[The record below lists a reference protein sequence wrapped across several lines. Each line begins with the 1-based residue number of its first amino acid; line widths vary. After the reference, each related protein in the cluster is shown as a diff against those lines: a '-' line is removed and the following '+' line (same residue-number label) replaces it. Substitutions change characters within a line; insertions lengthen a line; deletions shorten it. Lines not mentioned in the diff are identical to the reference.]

1 MKKFITLFLLSFV
14 LAPMAY
20 ATDSKDE
27 KPVQHLKLAD
37 VTSMAEAQKV
47 FIESNFAMSQKH
59 ELDSSELQEIHII
72 TYSLEKGVAY
82 FVENLS
88 GEQKVLAEEMA
99 VVVENIHLNSEN
111 NRKEET
117 QKELAKYFEMANTFV
132 YTYWQ
137 LK

>member
-1 MKKFITLFLLSFV
+1 MRTILAVFLSLI
-14 LAPMAY
+14 LIPMAY
-20 ATDSKDE
+20 ATDSKKE

-37 VTSMAEAQKV
+37 VTSMAEAKKV
-47 FIESNFAMSQKH
+47 FIESGFAMSQKH
-59 ELDSSELQEIHII
+59 KLDSSELQEIHII

-88 GEQKVLAEEMA
+88 GEQKTLAEEMA

>member
-1 MKKFITLFLLSFV
+1 MKPILAVFLSLI
-14 LAPMAY
+14 LIPIAY
-20 ATDSKDE
+20 TTDSKEE
-27 KPVQHLKLAD
+27 KPVQHLKLAE
-37 VTSMAEAQKV
+37 VTSMAEAKKV

-59 ELDSSELQEIHII
+59 TLDSSELQEIHII

-88 GEQKVLAEEMA
+88 GEQKALAEEMA

-117 QKELAKYFEMANTFV
+117 QKELAKYFEMANKFV
-132 YTYWQ
+132 YQYWQ
-137 LK
+137 VK

>member
-1 MKKFITLFLLSFV
+1 
-14 LAPMAY
+14 MAQ

-27 KPVQHLKLAD
+27 KPVQHLKLAE
-37 VTSMAEAQKV
+37 VTTMAEAKKV

-88 GEQKVLAEEMA
+88 GEQKALAEEMA
-99 VVVENIHLNSEN
+99 VIVENIHLNSEN
-111 NRKEET
+111 NREDETEE
-117 QKELAKYFEMANTFV
+117 ELEKYFELANKFV
-132 YTYWQ
+132 YTYWE